1 MDTMTPR
8 EDRFRSLFAA
18 HHGAV
23 LAFARRR
30 SNPAHADDIAAET
43 FLVAWRR
50 LDDVPTRPGEALPWL
65 YAVARHTLLNAARSD
80 RRREAL
86 AVRIGE
92 QQPTT
97 DSLDTD
103 GELRTMDAA
112 ATQPHDDARAA
123 DTLAAILATDP
134 TTGAGTT
141 IPITRRRHPARW
153 AAAAAG
159 IAAVSV
165 AGLALSTAGAPAA
178 YATWTATPAQVA
190 AADNAVFETACRA
203 QVGHLEWLNG
213 APLTVRLAERRGDYV
228 AMLLTGTSSDGPTS
242 VEASVSCVG
251 LLPTGGTEV
260 EDLSS
265 GASGGGGL
273 ALPEAGGFTEGAMS
287 QFTMG
292 GGLFSK
298 GDPASFVDGKVGP
311 DVAAL
316 TIHAFGQTVE
326 TSIKDGT
333 YAAWWPG
340 QAFDLSEPLPPSGEG
355 GPEPQLTYD
364 VTLTDGT
371 VLTDVAP
378 SRPSDG
384 VPGTIV
390 CPPTCA
396 PGSGN

>member
-1 MDTMTPR
+1 M
-8 EDRFRSLFAA
+8 
-18 HHGAV
+18 
-23 LAFARRR
+23 
-30 SNPAHADDIAAET
+30 
-43 FLVAWRR
+43 
-50 LDDVPTRPGEALPWL
+50 
-65 YAVARHTLLNAARSD
+65 
-80 RRREAL
+80 
-86 AVRIGE
+86 
-92 QQPTT
+92 
-97 DSLDTD
+97 
-103 GELRTMDAA
+103 
-112 ATQPHDDARAA
+112 
-123 DTLAAILATDP
+123 
-134 TTGAGTT
+134 
-141 IPITRRRHPARW
+141 
-153 AAAAAG
+153 
-159 IAAVSV
+159 
-165 AGLALSTAGAPAA
+165 
-178 YATWTATPAQVA
+178 
-190 AADNAVFETACRA
+190 
-203 QVGHLEWLNG
+203 NG

-251 LLPTGGTEV
+251 LLLTGGTEV

-292 GGLFSK
+292 GGLFGK

-384 VPGTIV
+384 VSETIV

-396 PGSGN
+396 PGSGS